1 MRRYRYRTAALVGP
15 WRESRARAAHDA
27 AKAGQVIVDGEDPL
41 NFRWVVPGEI
51 EESRTEKSRSAT
63 QR

>member
-41 NFRWVVPGEI
+41 NFRWVVSGEI
-51 EESRTEKSRSAT
+51 EESLPDKTRQSS
-63 QR
+63 QG

>member
-15 WRESRARAAHDA
+15 WRESRARAARDA

-41 NFRWVVPGEI
+41 NFRWVVSGEI
-51 EESRTEKSRSAT
+51 EESLPDKTRQAT
-63 QR
+63 QG

>member
-15 WRESRARAAHDA
+15 WRESSARAARDA
-27 AKAGQVIVDGEDPL
+27 AKAGQMIVDGEDPL

-51 EESRTEKSRSAT
+51 EESSTENARQTT
-63 QR
+63 QG